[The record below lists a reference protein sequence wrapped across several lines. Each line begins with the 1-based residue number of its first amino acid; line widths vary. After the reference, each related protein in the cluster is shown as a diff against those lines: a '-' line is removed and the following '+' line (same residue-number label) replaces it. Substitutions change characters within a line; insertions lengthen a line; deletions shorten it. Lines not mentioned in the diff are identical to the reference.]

1 MLLTILPLFFSK
13 RHKISTKR
21 QKWLLATDTARRFW
35 VISLTVP
42 RLYWW
47 NAETHQPNKK
57 NSKNC
62 WIKKNLQ
69 SVETKKKER
78 ENKYLP
84 EKKKSTVTVISLC
97 SGFWKISGFEKV
109 FLWEFSGCTRK
120 LTRSHCLKW
129 WWRPIIWLM
138 LTRARDSCT
147 ARRLTFLHNRRTL
160 FLPVI
165 IRAWTVE
172 MLPRKDF
179 SRLWW
184 KLKPTFFTYFWNF
197 TKFQGWK
204 HFSWFFGEF
213 SSFFQF

>member
-1 MLLTILPLFFSK
+1 MIARHWYRPPFLGDLSYCTTLILMKRRNSPTQQKKFEKLL
-13 RHKISTKR
+13 
-21 QKWLLATDTARRFW
+21 
-35 VISLTVP
+35 
-42 RLYWW
+42 
-47 NAETHQPNKK
+47 NKEK
-57 NSKNC
+57 SAKC
-62 WIKKNLQ
+62 WD
-69 SVETKKKER
+69 KKKER

-197 TKFQGWK
+197 TKFQSGK